1 MAVSGDERARAR
13 ARGRKG
19 KPRSRRG
26 ISINES
32 RLSARFRGAKRYGLS
47 IGRRR
52 PAMGSVFGVMTQ
64 YVFQCG
70 FRPGT
75 VYRMESPNVQCA
87 LRALTAVLRF
97 DALERGGGLAKA

>member
-1 MAVSGDERARAR
+1 
-13 ARGRKG
+13 
-19 KPRSRRG
+19 
-26 ISINES
+26 
-32 RLSARFRGAKRYGLS
+32 
-47 IGRRR
+47 
-52 PAMGSVFGVMTQ
+52 MGSVFGVMTQ

-70 FRPGT
+70 FRPGS